1 MFFFNGDGLQFMDVK
16 SQVENVI
23 QKLVHLDIVIKAKR
37 QKRMI
42 MLHYDNAPL
51 HNAML
56 TQEYLGS
63 ISFKRV
69 HHPPYRIVRLRY
81 LRNY

>member
-1 MFFFNGDGLQFMDVK
+1 MDVK
-16 SQVENVI
+16 PQVENII
-23 QKLVHLDIVIKAKR
+23 QKLVLLDFVIKAKR
-37 QKRMI
+37 HKRMM

-51 HNAML
+51 HHAML

-69 HHPPYRIVRLRY
+69 QHPPYSIVRLRY
-81 LRNY
+81 LWNY